1 MIFWSLTTC
10 PYCIWSSQLLR
21 MLLKFQDRRIV
32 WNRVRENVYLWSQFF
47 PPLEFDFLQQLLQR
61 TACLL
66 QSRTTHCVDGRISRS
81 QLPSVLSLTSQH
93 TISWQWWWWCS
104 LPSSDWDWHT
114 ISIVTTN
121 LQLLA
126 EPSSSPMFLSNKL
139 DYVIN
144 YKYIKKVLTSGN
156 YRDRLYLRA

>member
-1 MIFWSLTTC
+1 MIFCSLTTC

-21 MLLKFQDRRIV
+21 MPLKFQDRRIV

-47 PPLEFDFLQQLLQR
+47 PPLELDFLQQLLQR

-93 TISWQWWWWCS
+93 SISWQWWWWCCS

-121 LQLLA
+121 LQLLT
-126 EPSSSPMFLSNKL
+126 EPSSSPIIPSSYNNQL
-139 DYVIN
+139 N
-144 YKYIKKVLTSGN
+144 YLHAYP
-156 YRDRLYLRA
+156 